1 MRTKTMNRLTGLP
14 LKDHKMIVYKQ
25 TISIACLHETS
36 SDWILAEISLNWSVL
51 ISLRVQCGIF
61 IYIYTCIW
69 INLEVYY
76 KLSNN
81 QLHWFRDTR
90 FTSKRGRCERFFC
103 LLLLEKND
111 GFEHILNESKTY
123 MVCYCEHWNLN
134 SCQVDT
140 IKIMPFSQNTFSSA
154 WLNRNMICVYKYVCI

>member
-1 MRTKTMNRLTGLP
+1 MFTRNIKRWNIGRNFIELICFD
-14 LKDHKMIVYKQ
+14 KF
-25 TISIACLHETS
+25 AC
-36 SDWILAEISLNWSVL
+36 AV
-51 ISLRVQCGIF
+51 RY

-154 WLNRNMICVYKYVCI
+154 WLNRNMICVYKYAFHGADTDWYLKIYTPKV